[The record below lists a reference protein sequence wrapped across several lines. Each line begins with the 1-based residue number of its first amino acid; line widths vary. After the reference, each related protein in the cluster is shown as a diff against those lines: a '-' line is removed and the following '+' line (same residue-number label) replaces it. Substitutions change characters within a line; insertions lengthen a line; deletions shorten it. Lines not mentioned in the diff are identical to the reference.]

1 MRMRTCSYISCV
13 ILAAAAAS
21 TAYAQSLPA
30 DLPVLDPPSVHS
42 AEKGLG
48 VYKTVRGIVE
58 LLAETRLD
66 LARSGNPLYYKNS
79 DTVPKTLKAAI
90 AEECGEQPDTV
101 TALIT
106 KTAINLN
113 GLASADDE
121 IAPGEVVA
129 IPFCLR
135 VETDVPVEVKPGDS
149 PSSILLAEY
158 GVSGP
163 KTLDRF
169 YKRNI
174 PRITSAKIREF
185 TRNLEVGKTV
195 VVPFASEERVFVE
208 DTASDKTLQDI
219 VTSIDNTNTRSQ
231 LESVI
236 AETERAPD
244 SVTFRLDYVPSV
256 TFSGASRD
264 AECRGTAG
272 QTASVVDRELL
283 RARFAAEMEKRAQF
297 FGLQQP
303 EGAVIGLV
311 DSGVNKSSDSA
322 FFSDNLFH
330 INFKELNSANG
341 EDNDDNEHKDDIF
354 GTNFYQNSGIIDPLP
369 KGPEEAHG
377 TKMASLILGGPDLG
391 GHWFGQA
398 VSPPIR
404 LKVINFSSLLP
415 QVRTVDAT
423 KLKDAIEYLKDHGVG
438 IVNLSLA
445 TSEKLVTLKNSI
457 RSETDILFIVAAGN
471 SKTGMG
477 NDLNLTA
484 LFPARYGGRTSGNDH
499 VVTVGAHDLS
509 GALAKFSNFSAE
521 FVDLLAPGCA
531 VRVRSVEADATLEN
545 GTSAATAIT
554 SFAAGLIR
562 TLGVQDPA
570 DIKNRLLV
578 GTDFVFDL
586 KDVAWSSGR
595 LNVLKAISV
604 FHDAVE
610 MKGNDGELIFGTIDD
625 LDDVYHL
632 CQSPPQN
639 HDPAK
644 LRKVVFDV
652 NSDRG
657 TMIEFWIEVDDK
669 LTRQIRCEQVQGGD
683 ASLSITLADGQHR
696 VIALGG
702 VREIVLATM
711 KMQN

>member
-1 MRMRTCSYISCV
+1 MRTCPHFFCV
-13 ILAAAAAS
+13 TLAVAAAS
-21 TAYAQSLPA
+21 ATSAQSLA
-30 DLPVLDPPSVHS
+30 DGTP
-42 AEKGLG
+42 
-48 VYKTVRGIVE
+48 YKTIRGIVE
-58 LLAETRLD
+58 LLAVTRLE
-66 LARSGNPLYYKNS
+66 LAASGNPLYYKNS
-79 DTVPKTLKAAI
+79 DTMPKTLAA
-90 AEECGEQPDTV
+90 AVADECGEQPDQV
-101 TALIT
+101 NEFIT
-106 KTAINLN
+106 KTAVNLN
-113 GLASADDE
+113 GLTSADDE

-149 PSSILLAEY
+149 PSSILIAEY

-169 YKRNI
+169 YRTNI
-174 PRITSAKIREF
+174 PAVTSAKIREF

-195 VVPFASEERVFVE
+195 IVPFASEERIFVE
-208 DTASDKTLQDI
+208 DTASEKTLQDI
-219 VTSIDNTNTRSQ
+219 VSSIDNTSTRAQ

-236 AETERAPD
+236 AETDSAPD
-244 SVTFRLDYVPSV
+244 SVAFRLDYVPSV

-264 AECRGTAG
+264 AECRGAEG
-272 QTASVVDRELL
+272 QTASVFDRELL
-283 RARFAAEMEKRAQF
+283 RARFAAEMEKRKQF
-297 FGLQQP
+297 FAGQQP
-303 EGAVIGLV
+303 ESTVVGII

-322 FFSDNLFH
+322 FFSDSLFH
-330 INFKELNSANG
+330 INFKEWNSANG
-341 EDNDDNEHKDDIF
+341 EDNDGNEHKDDIF

-377 TKMASLILGGPDLG
+377 TKMASLILGGPDLEG
-391 GHWFGQA
+391 DWFGQEG
-398 VSPPIR
+398 VPPIR

-423 KLKDAIEYLKDHGVG
+423 KLKDAIEYLKGQGVT

-457 RSETDILFIVAAGN
+457 RDETEILFIVAAGN
-471 SKTGMG
+471 SKAGMG

-509 GALAKFSNFSAE
+509 GALAKFSNFSSE

-531 VRVRSVEADATLEN
+531 VRVRSVEADAALEN

-562 TLGVQDPA
+562 TLGVQDAA

-578 GTDFVFDL
+578 GTDFDLDL
-586 KDVAWSSGR
+586 KGVAWSSGR
-595 LNVLKAISV
+595 LDVVKAISV
-604 FHDAVE
+604 YHDVVE
-610 MKGNDGELIFGTIDD
+610 MEGGAGDLIFGTIDN
-625 LDDVYHL
+625 LHEVYQL
-632 CQSPPQN
+632 CKSPPQD

-644 LRKVVFDV
+644 LRKVVYDV
-652 NSDRG
+652 NG
-657 TMIEFWIEVDDK
+657 GGAAMIEFWIEVDDK
-669 LTRQIRCEQVQGGD
+669 LTRQIGCEQVQGGD
-683 ASLSITLADGQHR
+683 ASLSVTLTDGHHR
-696 VIALGG
+696 DIALAG

-711 KMQN
+711 KVQN

>member
-1 MRMRTCSYISCV
+1 MTPAKTGGEKMRTWPHMSCV
-13 ILAAAAAS
+13 ALAAAAAS
-21 TAYAQSLPA
+21 AASAQSLPT
-30 DLPVLDPPSVHS
+30 DPP
-42 AEKGLG
+42 
-48 VYKTVRGIVE
+48 YKTIRGIVE

-66 LARSGNPLYYKNS
+66 LATSGNPLYYKNS
-79 DTVPKTLKAAI
+79 DTGPKTLAAAI
-90 AEECGEQPDTV
+90 ADECGEQPDPV
-101 TALIT
+101 NEFIT
-106 KTAINLN
+106 KKALDLN
-113 GLASADDE
+113 GLTSAEYE

-135 VETDVPVEVKPGDS
+135 VEADVPVEVKPGDS
-149 PSSILLAEY
+149 PSSILVAEY

-169 YKRNI
+169 YKMNI
-174 PRITSAKIREF
+174 PGVTSAKIREF
-185 TRNLEVGKTV
+185 TRKLEVGKTV
-195 VVPFASEERVFVE
+195 IVPFASEERIFVE

-219 VTSIDNTNTRSQ
+219 VTSIDNTSTRSQ
-231 LESVI
+231 LESLI
-236 AETERAPD
+236 AETDSAPD
-244 SVTFRLDYVPSV
+244 SVAFRLDYVPSV
-256 TFSGASRD
+256 TFSGASPD
-264 AECRGTAG
+264 AECRGAEG
-272 QTASVVDRELL
+272 QTASVFDRELL
-283 RARFAAEMEKRAQF
+283 RARFAAEMEKRKQF
-297 FGLQQP
+297 FAEQQP
-303 EGAVIGLV
+303 ESTAVGII

-330 INFKELNSANG
+330 INFKELNSASG
-341 EDNDDNEHKDDIF
+341 EDNDDNQHKDDIF

-391 GHWFGQA
+391 GDWFGRGGM
-398 VSPPIR
+398 PPIR

-423 KLKDAIEYLKDHGVG
+423 KLKDAIEYLKGHGVS

-457 RSETDILFIVAAGN
+457 RSQTEILFVVAAGN
-471 SKTGMG
+471 SKAGMG
-477 NDLNLTA
+477 NNLNVTE

-531 VRVRSVEADATLEN
+531 VRVRSVEAEATLEN

-578 GTDFVFDL
+578 GTDFDLNL

-595 LNVLKAISV
+595 LDVVKAISV
-604 FHDAVE
+604 YHDAVE
-610 MKGNDGELIFGTIDD
+610 TKDGAGELIFGTINDFAD
-625 LDDVYHL
+625 LYQL
-632 CQSPPQN
+632 CKSPPQN

-644 LRKVVFDV
+644 LRKVVYDI
-652 NSDRG
+652 NGDGRA
-657 TMIEFWIEVDDK
+657 MIEFWIEVDDK

-683 ASLSITLADGQHR
+683 ASLSVTLTDGQHR
-696 VIALGG
+696 DIALAG

-711 KMQN
+711 KVQN